1 MGLVSVPFVVD
12 LTFSFCPPSD
22 TLGVSDFNLHL
33 TAPPASGHFS
43 LEWPAV
49 LVNLSALDR
58 APSRDEVIDLVVY
71 SSYSDNQDYEP
82 EQREIS
88 ELGGQEPTP

>member
-1 MGLVSVPFVVD
+1 LEC
-12 LTFSFCPPSD
+12 LISFFTSRRRLPA
-22 TLGVSDFNLHL
+22 
-33 TAPPASGHFS
+33 APFS

-49 LVNLSALDR
+49 LVNLSVLDR
-58 APSRDEVIDLVVY
+58 TPSRNEVIDLVVY
-71 SSYSDNQDYEP
+71 SSYSDNQDYEL